1 MTISPALK
9 GRNKILD
16 HKPVLPLQ
24 GLAILNTGSNSQ
36 GGALG
41 WHVTAP
47 SGRDSKSE
55 LQKCNAGTPTAS
67 PAPRAPETATRSRV
81 FPGISR
87 DAHHWNHEINIA
99 EDPG

>member
-1 MTISPALK
+1 MNRTSSTGEGAGFDPS
-9 GRNKILD
+9 
-16 HKPVLPLQ
+16 LQ
-24 GLAILNTGSNSQ
+24 S
-36 GGALG
+36 
-41 WHVTAP
+41 HVY
-47 SGRDSKSE
+47 
-55 LQKCNAGTPTAS
+55 NAGTPTAS